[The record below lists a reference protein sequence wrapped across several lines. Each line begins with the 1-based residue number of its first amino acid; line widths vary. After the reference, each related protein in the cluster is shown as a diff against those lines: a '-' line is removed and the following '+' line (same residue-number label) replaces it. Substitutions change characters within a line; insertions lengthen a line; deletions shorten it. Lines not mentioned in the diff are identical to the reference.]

1 VCCRERGSTFGRH
14 PRGGWAGKALPATTA
29 VKTAARVKIV
39 ASAVGFACSG
49 VFTEWYTKLLRF
61 VFFFSNS
68 WFSRFSAVERGP
80 QARVGVR

>member
-1 VCCRERGSTFGRH
+1 MLQRERQHLWATPAR
-14 PRGGWAGKALPATTA
+14 RVGWKGVAGDNRREDA
-29 VKTAARVKIV
+29 AARVKIV